1 MTNDQKEKTN
11 NKAQVIVMTENTENN
26 VNPSVATEPG
36 KIQDHFDL
44 FQTDTYQDLFEYKR
58 QFEGAHS
65 PEEVARIAEW
75 TKTWDYRE
83 KNFERE
89 ALTVNPAKACQPLGS
104 LFVAA
109 GFEGTLP
116 YSHGSQGCV
125 AYFRTHLTRN
135 FKEPFQAVSSS
146 MTEDAAVFGGL
157 KNMIDGLAN
166 SYSLYNPKMIALCTT
181 CMAEVIGD
189 DLGSFIQ
196 TAKNEGSIPQDF
208 PVPYAHTPS
217 FVGSHITGYDNMLK
231 GILDCLTVGKK
242 TENTNGKY
250 NFNLGFDPYIGNI
263 RELKRILQ
271 LFGIDYTILSDNA
284 DAFDSPNTGEFKMYN
299 GLTKLEDAADSIN
312 AEGSFFFQ
320 KYTTPKT
327 QEYIAKEWGQSTYSF
342 RPFGIRGTDEFLT
355 KLSEL
360 TGKPVPQEL
369 VAERGRAVDAI
380 NDSQAWIHGKRIALY
395 GDPDHIFG
403 LVNFLLELGA
413 EPAHIVVTNSNPE
426 FEAELQAVLDA
437 SPYGKDATIW
447 GKKDLWHLRSL
458 LFTEPVDLLIGNSYG
473 KYLWRDTHT
482 PLVRIGYPIFD
493 RHHMHRYE
501 TLGYKGALN
510 LHNWIVNTILDEL
523 DRQTIIPAKTDISFD
538 LIR

>member
-1 MTNDQKEKTN
+1 
-11 NKAQVIVMTENTENN
+11 MTENTAKNPTPPENLTPP
-26 VNPSVATEPG
+26 VISEPG

-44 FQTDTYQDLFEYKR
+44 FQTDPYQQTFEFKR

-146 MTEDAAVFGGL
+146 MTEEAAVFGGL
-157 KNMIDGLAN
+157 KNMVDGLAN
-166 SYSLYNPKMIALCTT
+166 SYQLYKPKMIALCTT

-189 DLGSFIQ
+189 DLGAFIQ
-196 TAKNEGSIPQDF
+196 TAKNKGSIPEDF

-231 GILDCLTVGKK
+231 GILDCLTEGKK
-242 TENTNGKY
+242 AETTNGKY

-271 LFGIDYTILSDNA
+271 LFDIDYTVLSDNA

-312 AEGSFFFQ
+312 GEGTFFFQ

-327 QEYIAKEWGQSTYSF
+327 QEYIEKEWGQETYNF
-342 RPFGIRGTDEFLT
+342 RPFGIKGTDEFIS
-355 KLSEL
+355 KLSEI
-360 TGKPVPQEL
+360 TGKPVPQEI
-369 VAERGRAVDAI
+369 VEERGRAVDAMT
-380 NDSQAWIHGKRIALY
+380 DSQAWIHGKRIALY
-395 GDPDHIFG
+395 GDPDHVFG

-413 EPAHIVVTNSNPE
+413 EPVHIVVTNSNPD
-426 FEAELQAVLDA
+426 FEEELKAVLDA
-437 SPYGKDATIW
+437 SPYGQNATIW

-458 LFTEPVDLLIGNSYG
+458 MFTEPVDLLIGNSYG

-501 TLGYKGALN
+501 TLGYRGALN

>member
-1 MTNDQKEKTN
+1 MTQD
-11 NKAQVIVMTENTENN
+11 NTNN
-26 VNPSVATEPG
+26 VNPTTTTEP
-36 KIQDHFDL
+36 KILDHFDL
-44 FQTDTYQDLFEYKR
+44 FHTDTYQELFEYKR

-65 PEEVARIAEW
+65 PEEVEKISEW
-75 TKTWDYRE
+75 TKSWDYRE
-83 KNFERE
+83 KNFARE
-89 ALTVNPAKACQPLGS
+89 ALTINPAKACQPLGS

-125 AYFRTHLTRN
+125 AYFRSHLTRN

-166 SYSLYNPKMIALCTT
+166 AYTLYKPKMIALCTT

-189 DLGSFIQ
+189 DLSAFIQ
-196 TAKNEGSIPQDF
+196 TCKNEGSVPEDF

-231 GILDCLTVGKK
+231 GILECLTEGKK
-242 TENTNGKY
+242 QETTNGKY
-250 NFNLGFDPYIGNI
+250 NFNLGFDPYVGNA
-263 RELKRILQ
+263 RELKRILN
-271 LFGIDYTILSDNA
+271 LFDIDYTILSDNS
-284 DAFDSPNTGEFKMYN
+284 DAFDAPNTGEFEMYN
-299 GLTKLEDAADSIN
+299 GLTTLEEAGDSIN
-312 AEGSFFFQ
+312 AEGTFFFQ

-327 QEYIAKEWGQSTYSF
+327 QEYINKEWKQETFNF
-342 RPFGIRGTDEFLT
+342 RPFGIRGTDEFIT
-355 KLSEL
+355 KLSEI

-369 VAERGRAVDAI
+369 IDERGRAVDAI
-380 NDSQAWIHGKRIALY
+380 TDSQAWIHGKRVALY
-395 GDPDHIFG
+395 GDPDHVFG

-413 EPAHIVVTNSNPE
+413 EPVHIVVTNSNPE
-426 FEAELQAVLDA
+426 FEEELKAVLSA

-458 LFTEPVDLLIGNSYG
+458 MFTEPVDLLIGNSYG
-473 KYLWRDTHT
+473 KYLWRDTKT

-501 TLGYKGALN
+501 TLGYRGTLN
-510 LHNWIVNTILDEL
+510 LHNWIINTILEEL
-523 DRQTIIPAKTDISFD
+523 DRNTIIPGKTDISFD
-538 LIR
+538 LVR